1 MFSRPTDDAL
11 SVLLVCLP
19 LVTFQL
25 GMCAFCD
32 QGELHQK
39 LRFFYPRIPAAANR
53 ADFCRILI
61 LPENKKTALPP
72 EAEPF
77 VEGVYFCFSRSGL
90 SLERIIFVFLLKE
103 LRMVSSQ
110 RVKE

>member
-39 LRFFYPRIPAAANR
+39 LRFFYPRIPAAAK
-53 ADFCRILI
+53 
-61 LPENKKTALPP
+61 KKTALPP

>member
-53 ADFCRILI
+53 ADFRRILI
-61 LPENKKTALPP
+61 LPP